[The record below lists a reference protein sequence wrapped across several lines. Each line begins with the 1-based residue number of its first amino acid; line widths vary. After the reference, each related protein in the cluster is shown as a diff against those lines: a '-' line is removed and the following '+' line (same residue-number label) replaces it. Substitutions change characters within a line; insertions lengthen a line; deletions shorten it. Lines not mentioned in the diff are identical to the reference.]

1 VIPYIGIEFELTKT
15 KLSAKINRELK
26 NKTIL
31 ITGGAGS
38 IGLELTK
45 KILEFPVNS
54 VRIFDVDEHALFQ
67 LGKSIKD
74 SRLRLLLGD
83 IQNTDRVDMA
93 GTGVDIIIHLAAVK
107 NIEITEFNPIETINI
122 NVNGTVNLI
131 KMAIKNKPSKF
142 LNISSDKSVE
152 SSTLYGTTKQL
163 GERLTSWAGN
173 HIETTKFASVRFGN
187 VIESRGNVFS
197 TWREEI
203 KNKKSISVTDS
214 KMKRY
219 FFHVNEAVEFILN
232 CLPLI
237 IEGEI
242 FVPKMNSYS
251 IKDLADKTSK
261 KQKIIG
267 LRQGEKI
274 EEILIT
280 KDEKNMAL
288 EKKNMW
294 VIRPF
299 ANS

>member
-1 VIPYIGIEFELTKT
+1 MAKT
-15 KLSAKINRELK
+15 KINAKINRELK
-26 NKTIL
+26 NKTVL

-38 IGLELTK
+38 IGSELAK
-45 KILEFPVNS
+45 KILEFPVDS
-54 VRIFDVDEHALFQ
+54 LRIFDVDEHALFQ

-83 IQNTDRVDMA
+83 TQNVDRVDMA
-93 GTGVDIIIHLAAVK
+93 GTGADIVIHLAAVK

-122 NVNGTVNLI
+122 NVNGTVNMI

-142 LNISSDKSVE
+142 LNISTDKSVE

-163 GERLTSWAGN
+163 GERVTSWAGH
-173 HIETTKFASVRFGN
+173 HIETTKFASVRIGN

-197 TWREEI
+197 VWKEEI
-203 KNKKSISVTDS
+203 KNKKLISITEP

-219 FFHVNEAVEFILN
+219 FFHVNEAVEFILS

-237 IEGEI
+237 TEGEI
-242 FVPKMNSYS
+242 FVPKMNSYT
-251 IKDLADKTSK
+251 IKDLANKTSK

-280 KDEKNMAL
+280 KDEKNMAI

-294 VIRPF
+294 IIRPY

>member
-1 VIPYIGIEFELTKT
+1 MAKT
-15 KLSAKINRELK
+15 KINAKINRELK
-26 NKTIL
+26 NKTVL

-38 IGLELTK
+38 IGSELAK
-45 KILEFPVNS
+45 KILEFPVDS
-54 VRIFDVDEHALFQ
+54 LRIFDVDEHALFQ

-83 IQNTDRVDMA
+83 TQNTDRVDMA
-93 GTGVDIIIHLAAVK
+93 GTGTDIVIHLAAVK

-122 NVNGTVNLI
+122 NVNGTVNMI

-142 LNISSDKSVE
+142 LNISTDKSVE
-152 SSTLYGTTKQL
+152 ASTLYGTTKQL
-163 GERLTSWAGN
+163 GERVTSWAGH
-173 HIETTKFASVRFGN
+173 HIETTKFASVRIGN

-197 TWREEI
+197 VWKEEI
-203 KNKKSISVTDS
+203 KNKKLISVTEP

-237 IEGEI
+237 TEGEI

-251 IKDLADKTSK
+251 IQDLADKTSK

-274 EEILIT
+274 KEILIT
-280 KDEKNMAL
+280 KDEKSMAM

-294 VIRPF
+294 IIRPY

>member
-1 VIPYIGIEFELTKT
+1 LAKT
-15 KLSAKINRELK
+15 KINAKINRELK
-26 NKTIL
+26 NKTVL

-38 IGLELTK
+38 IGSELAK
-45 KILEFPVNS
+45 KILEFPVDS
-54 VRIFDVDEHALFQ
+54 LRIFDVDEHALFQ

-83 IQNTDRVDMA
+83 TQNTDRVDMA
-93 GTGVDIIIHLAAVK
+93 GTGTDIVIHLAAVK

-122 NVNGTVNLI
+122 NVNGTVNMI

-142 LNISSDKSVE
+142 LNISTDKSVE
-152 SSTLYGTTKQL
+152 ASTLYGTTKQL
-163 GERLTSWAGN
+163 GERVTSWAGH
-173 HIETTKFASVRFGN
+173 HIETTKFASVRIGN

-197 TWREEI
+197 VWKEEI
-203 KNKKSISVTDS
+203 KNKKLISVTEP

-237 IEGEI
+237 TEGEI

-251 IKDLADKTSK
+251 IQDLADKTSK

-274 EEILIT
+274 KEILIT
-280 KDEKNMAL
+280 KDEKSMAM

-294 VIRPF
+294 IIRPY

>member
-1 VIPYIGIEFELTKT
+1 MAKT
-15 KLSAKINRELK
+15 KINAKINRELK

-38 IGLELTK
+38 IGSELAK
-45 KILEFPVNS
+45 KILEFPVDS
-54 VRIFDVDEHALFQ
+54 LRIFDIDEHALFQ
-67 LGKSIKD
+67 LGKTVKD

-83 IQNTDRVDMA
+83 TQNADRVDMA
-93 GTGVDIIIHLAAVK
+93 GTGADIIIHLAAVK

-122 NVNGTVNLI
+122 NVNGTVNMI

-142 LNISSDKSVE
+142 LNISTDKSVE

-163 GERLTSWAGN
+163 GERVTSWAGH
-173 HIETTKFASVRFGN
+173 HIETTKFASVRIGN

-197 TWREEI
+197 VWKEEI
-203 KNKKSISVTDS
+203 KNKKLISITEP

-232 CLPLI
+232 CIPLI
-237 IEGEI
+237 TEGEI
-242 FVPKMNSYS
+242 FVPKMNSYA
-251 IKDLADKTSK
+251 IKDLADKTSQ

-274 EEILIT
+274 KEILIT
-280 KDEKNMAL
+280 KDEKNMAI

-294 VIRPF
+294 IIRPY

>member
-1 VIPYIGIEFELTKT
+1 MAKT
-15 KLSAKINRELK
+15 KINAKINRELK
-26 NKTIL
+26 NKTVL

-38 IGLELTK
+38 IGSELAK
-45 KILEFPVNS
+45 KILEFPVDS
-54 VRIFDVDEHALFQ
+54 LRIFDVDEHALFQ

-83 IQNTDRVDMA
+83 TQNTDRVDMA
-93 GTGVDIIIHLAAVK
+93 GTGTDIVIHLAAVK

-122 NVNGTVNLI
+122 NVNGTVNMI

-142 LNISSDKSVE
+142 LNISTDKSVE
-152 SSTLYGTTKQL
+152 ASTLYGTTKQL
-163 GERLTSWAGN
+163 GERVTSWAGH
-173 HIETTKFASVRFGN
+173 HIETTKFASVRIGN

-197 TWREEI
+197 VWKEEI
-203 KNKKSISVTDS
+203 KNKKLISITEP

-237 IEGEI
+237 TEGEI

-251 IKDLADKTSK
+251 IQDLADKTSK

-274 EEILIT
+274 KEILIT
-280 KDEKNMAL
+280 KDEKSMAM

-294 VIRPF
+294 IIRPY

>member
-1 VIPYIGIEFELTKT
+1 MAKT
-15 KLSAKINRELK
+15 KINTKINRELK
-26 NKTIL
+26 NKTVL

-38 IGLELTK
+38 IGSELAK
-45 KILEFPVNS
+45 KILEFPVDS
-54 VRIFDVDEHALFQ
+54 LRIFDMDEHALFQ

-83 IQNTDRVDMA
+83 TQNADRVDMA
-93 GTGVDIIIHLAAVK
+93 GTGTDIIIHLAAVK

-122 NVNGTVNLI
+122 NVNGTVNMI

-142 LNISSDKSVE
+142 LNISTDKSVE
-152 SSTLYGTTKQL
+152 ASTLYGTTKQL
-163 GERLTSWAGN
+163 GERVTSWAGH
-173 HIETTKFASVRFGN
+173 HIETTKFASVRIGN

-197 TWREEI
+197 VWKEEI
-203 KNKKSISVTDS
+203 KNKKLISITEP

-219 FFHVNEAVEFILN
+219 FFHVNEAVEFILS

-237 IEGEI
+237 TEGEI
-242 FVPKMNSYS
+242 FVPKMNSYT
-251 IKDLADKTSK
+251 IKDLANKTSK

-274 EEILIT
+274 KEILIT
-280 KDEKNMAL
+280 KDEKNMAI

-294 VIRPF
+294 IIRPY

>member
-1 VIPYIGIEFELTKT
+1 MAKT
-15 KLSAKINRELK
+15 KINAKINRELK
-26 NKTIL
+26 NKTVL

-38 IGLELTK
+38 IGSELAK
-45 KILEFPVNS
+45 KVLEFS
-54 VRIFDVDEHALFQ
+54 VDSLRIFDVDEHALFQ

-83 IQNTDRVDMA
+83 TQNADRVDMA
-93 GTGVDIIIHLAAVK
+93 GTGTDIVIHLAAVK

-122 NVNGTVNLI
+122 NVNGTVNMI

-142 LNISSDKSVE
+142 LNISTDKSVE

-163 GERLTSWAGN
+163 GERVISWAGH
-173 HIETTKFASVRFGN
+173 HIETTKFASVRIGN

-197 TWREEI
+197 VWKEEI
-203 KNKKSISVTDS
+203 KNKKLISITEP

-232 CLPLI
+232 CIPLI
-237 IEGEI
+237 TEGEI

-261 KQKIIG
+261 KQKITG
-267 LRQGEKI
+267 LRQGEKLK
-274 EEILIT
+274 EILIT
-280 KDEKNMAL
+280 KDEKSVAV

-294 VIRPF
+294 IIRPY

>member
-1 VIPYIGIEFELTKT
+1 MAKT
-15 KLSAKINRELK
+15 KINAKINRELK
-26 NKTIL
+26 NKTVL

-38 IGLELTK
+38 IGSELAK
-45 KILEFPVNS
+45 KILEFPVDS
-54 VRIFDVDEHALFQ
+54 LRIFDVDEHALFQ

-83 IQNTDRVDMA
+83 TQNADRVDMA
-93 GTGVDIIIHLAAVK
+93 GTGTDIVIHLAAVK

-122 NVNGTVNLI
+122 NVNGTVNMI

-142 LNISSDKSVE
+142 LNISTDKSVE

-163 GERLTSWAGN
+163 GERVTSWAGH
-173 HIETTKFASVRFGN
+173 HIETTKFASVRIGN

-197 TWREEI
+197 VWKEEI
-203 KNKKSISVTDS
+203 KNKKLISITEP
-214 KMKRY
+214 KMERY

-251 IKDLADKTSK
+251 IKNLADKTSK
-261 KQKIIG
+261 KQKITG
-267 LRQGEKI
+267 LRQGEKLK
-274 EEILIT
+274 EILIT
-280 KDEKNMAL
+280 KDEKSVAV

-294 VIRPF
+294 IIRPY

>member
-1 VIPYIGIEFELTKT
+1 MTKT
-15 KLSAKINRELK
+15 KINTKINRELK
-26 NKTIL
+26 NKTVL

-38 IGLELTK
+38 IGSELAK
-45 KILEFPVNS
+45 KILEFPVDS
-54 VRIFDVDEHALFQ
+54 LRIFDMDEHALFQ

-83 IQNTDRVDMA
+83 TQNADRVDMA
-93 GTGVDIIIHLAAVK
+93 GTGTDIVIHLAAVK

-122 NVNGTVNLI
+122 NVNGTVNMI

-142 LNISSDKSVE
+142 LNISTDKSVE

-163 GERLTSWAGN
+163 GERVTSWAGH
-173 HIETTKFASVRFGN
+173 HIETTKFASVRIGN

-197 TWREEI
+197 VWKEEI
-203 KNKKSISVTDS
+203 KNKKLISVTEP

-232 CLPLI
+232 CIPLI
-237 IEGEI
+237 TEGEI

-251 IKDLADKTSK
+251 IQDLADKTSK

-274 EEILIT
+274 KEILIT
-280 KDEKNMAL
+280 KDEKSMAM

-294 VIRPF
+294 IIRPY

>member
-1 VIPYIGIEFELTKT
+1 MAKT
-15 KLSAKINRELK
+15 KINAKINRELK
-26 NKTIL
+26 NKTVL

-38 IGLELTK
+38 IGSELAK
-45 KILEFPVNS
+45 KILEFPVDS
-54 VRIFDVDEHALFQ
+54 LRIFDVDEHALFQ

-83 IQNTDRVDMA
+83 TQNTDRVDMA
-93 GTGVDIIIHLAAVK
+93 GTGTDIVIHLAAVK

-122 NVNGTVNLI
+122 NVNGTVNMI

-142 LNISSDKSVE
+142 LNISTDKSVE

-163 GERLTSWAGN
+163 GERVTSWAGH
-173 HIETTKFASVRFGN
+173 HIETTKFASVRIGN

-197 TWREEI
+197 VWKEEI
-203 KNKKSISVTDS
+203 KNKKLISITEPE
-214 KMKRY
+214 MKRY

-237 IEGEI
+237 TEGEI

-261 KQKIIG
+261 KQKITG
-267 LRQGEKI
+267 LRQGEKLK
-274 EEILIT
+274 EILIT
-280 KDEKNMAL
+280 KDEKSVAV

-294 VIRPF
+294 IIRPY

>member
-1 VIPYIGIEFELTKT
+1 MAKT
-15 KLSAKINRELK
+15 KINAKINRELK
-26 NKTIL
+26 NKTVL

-38 IGLELTK
+38 IGSELAK
-45 KILEFPVNS
+45 KILEFPVDS
-54 VRIFDVDEHALFQ
+54 LRIFDVDEHALFQ

-83 IQNTDRVDMA
+83 TQNADRVDMA
-93 GTGVDIIIHLAAVK
+93 GTGTDIVIHLAAVK

-122 NVNGTVNLI
+122 NVNGTVNMI

-142 LNISSDKSVE
+142 LNISTDKSVE
-152 SSTLYGTTKQL
+152 ASTLYGTTKQL
-163 GERLTSWAGN
+163 GERVTSWAGH
-173 HIETTKFASVRFGN
+173 HIETTKFASVRIGN

-197 TWREEI
+197 VWKEEI
-203 KNKKSISVTDS
+203 KNKKLISITEP

-232 CLPLI
+232 CIPLI
-237 IEGEI
+237 TEGEI
-242 FVPKMNSYS
+242 FVPKMNSYA

-267 LRQGEKI
+267 IRQGEKI

-280 KDEKNMAL
+280 KDEKNMAI

-294 VIRPF
+294 IIRPY

>member
-1 VIPYIGIEFELTKT
+1 MAKT
-15 KLSAKINRELK
+15 KINAKINRELK
-26 NKTIL
+26 NKTVL

-38 IGLELTK
+38 IGSELAK
-45 KILEFPVNS
+45 KILEFPVS
-54 VRIFDVDEHALFQ
+54 SLRIFDVDEHALFQ

-83 IQNTDRVDMA
+83 TQNADRVDMA
-93 GTGVDIIIHLAAVK
+93 GTGTDIVIHLAAVK

-122 NVNGTVNLI
+122 NVNGTVNMI

-142 LNISSDKSVE
+142 LNISTDKSVE

-163 GERLTSWAGN
+163 GERVISWAGH
-173 HIETTKFASVRFGN
+173 HIETTKFASVRIGN

-197 TWREEI
+197 VWKEEI
-203 KNKKSISVTDS
+203 KNKKLISITEP

-237 IEGEI
+237 TEGEI
-242 FVPKMNSYS
+242 FVPKMNSYA

-267 LRQGEKI
+267 IRQGEKI
-274 EEILIT
+274 KEILIT
-280 KDEKNMAL
+280 KDEKNMAM

-294 VIRPF
+294 IIRPY

>member
-1 VIPYIGIEFELTKT
+1 MAKT
-15 KLSAKINRELK
+15 KINAKINRELK
-26 NKTIL
+26 NKTVL

-38 IGLELTK
+38 IGSELAK
-45 KILEFPVNS
+45 KILEFPVS
-54 VRIFDVDEHALFQ
+54 SLRIFDVDEHALFQ

-83 IQNTDRVDMA
+83 TQNADRVDMA
-93 GTGVDIIIHLAAVK
+93 GTGTDIVIHLAAVK

-122 NVNGTVNLI
+122 NVNGTVNMI

-142 LNISSDKSVE
+142 LNISTDKSVE

-163 GERLTSWAGN
+163 GERVISWAGH
-173 HIETTKFASVRFGN
+173 HIETTKFASVRIGN

-197 TWREEI
+197 VWKEEI
-203 KNKKSISVTDS
+203 KNKKLISITEP

-232 CLPLI
+232 CIPLI
-237 IEGEI
+237 TEGEI
-242 FVPKMNSYS
+242 YVPKMNSYA

-267 LRQGEKI
+267 IRQGEKI

-280 KDEKNMAL
+280 KDEKNMAI

-294 VIRPF
+294 IIRPY

>member
-1 VIPYIGIEFELTKT
+1 MAKT
-15 KLSAKINRELK
+15 KINAKINRELK
-26 NKTIL
+26 NKTVL

-38 IGLELTK
+38 IGSELAK
-45 KILEFPVNS
+45 KILEFPVDS
-54 VRIFDVDEHALFQ
+54 LRIFDVDEHALFQ

-83 IQNTDRVDMA
+83 TQNADRVDMA
-93 GTGVDIIIHLAAVK
+93 GTGTDIVIHLAAVK

-122 NVNGTVNLI
+122 NVNGTVNMI

-142 LNISSDKSVE
+142 LNISTDKSVE

-163 GERLTSWAGN
+163 GERVTSWAGH
-173 HIETTKFASVRFGN
+173 HIETTKFASVRIGN

-197 TWREEI
+197 VWKEEI
-203 KNKKSISVTDS
+203 KNKKLISITEP

-232 CLPLI
+232 CIPLI
-237 IEGEI
+237 TEGEI
-242 FVPKMNSYS
+242 FVPKMNSYA
-251 IKDLADKTSK
+251 IKDLEDKTSK

-267 LRQGEKI
+267 IRQGEKI
-274 EEILIT
+274 KEILIT
-280 KDEKNMAL
+280 KDEKSMAM

-294 VIRPF
+294 IIRPY

>member
-1 VIPYIGIEFELTKT
+1 MAKT
-15 KLSAKINRELK
+15 KINTKINRELK
-26 NKTIL
+26 NKTVL

-38 IGLELTK
+38 IGSELAK
-45 KILEFPVNS
+45 KILEFPVDS
-54 VRIFDVDEHALFQ
+54 LRIFDMDEHALFQ

-83 IQNTDRVDMA
+83 TQNADRVDMA
-93 GTGVDIIIHLAAVK
+93 GTGTDIIIHLAAVK

-122 NVNGTVNLI
+122 NVNGTVNMI

-142 LNISSDKSVE
+142 INISTDKSVE

-163 GERLTSWAGN
+163 GERVTSWAGH
-173 HIETTKFASVRFGN
+173 HIETTKFASVRIGN

-197 TWREEI
+197 VWKEEI
-203 KNKKSISVTDS
+203 KNKKLISITEP

-219 FFHVNEAVEFILN
+219 FFHVNEAVEFILS

-237 IEGEI
+237 TEGEI
-242 FVPKMNSYS
+242 FVPKMNSYT
-251 IKDLADKTSK
+251 IKDLANKTSK

-280 KDEKNMAL
+280 KDEKNMAI

-294 VIRPF
+294 IIRPY

>member
-1 VIPYIGIEFELTKT
+1 MAKT
-15 KLSAKINRELK
+15 KINAKINRELK
-26 NKTIL
+26 NKTVL

-38 IGLELTK
+38 IGSELAK
-45 KILEFPVNS
+45 KILEFPVS
-54 VRIFDVDEHALFQ
+54 SLRIFDVDEHALFQ
-67 LGKSIKD
+67 LGKSVKD

-83 IQNTDRVDMA
+83 TQNADRVDMA
-93 GTGVDIIIHLAAVK
+93 GTGTDIVIHLAAVK

-122 NVNGTVNLI
+122 NVNGTVNMI

-142 LNISSDKSVE
+142 LNISTDKSVE

-163 GERLTSWAGN
+163 GERVTSWAGR
-173 HIETTKFASVRFGN
+173 HIETTKFASVRIGN

-197 TWREEI
+197 VWKEEI
-203 KNKKSISVTDS
+203 KNKKLISITEP

-232 CLPLI
+232 CIPLI

-242 FVPKMNSYS
+242 FVPKMNSYA

-267 LRQGEKI
+267 IRQGEKI

-280 KDEKNMAL
+280 KDEKNMAI

-294 VIRPF
+294 IIRPY

>member
-1 VIPYIGIEFELTKT
+1 MTKSN
-15 KLSAKINRELK
+15 KNSKINSELK

-38 IGLELTK
+38 IGSVLTK
-45 KILEFPVNS
+45 KILEFPVKS
-54 VRIFDVDEHALFQ
+54 VRILDVDEHALFQ

>member
-1 VIPYIGIEFELTKT
+1 MAKT
-15 KLSAKINRELK
+15 KINAKINRELK
-26 NKTIL
+26 NKTVL

-38 IGLELTK
+38 IGSELAK
-45 KILEFPVNS
+45 KILEFPVDS
-54 VRIFDVDEHALFQ
+54 LRIFDVDEHALFQ

-83 IQNTDRVDMA
+83 TQNADRVDMA
-93 GTGVDIIIHLAAVK
+93 GTGTDIVIHLAAVK

-122 NVNGTVNLI
+122 NVNGTVNMI

-142 LNISSDKSVE
+142 LNISTDKSVE

-163 GERLTSWAGN
+163 GERVISWAGH
-173 HIETTKFASVRFGN
+173 HIETTKFASVRIGN

-197 TWREEI
+197 VWKEEI
-203 KNKKSISVTDS
+203 KNKKLISITEP

-232 CLPLI
+232 CIPLI

-242 FVPKMNSYS
+242 FVPKMNSYA

-267 LRQGEKI
+267 IRQGEKI

-280 KDEKNMAL
+280 KDEKNMAI

-294 VIRPF
+294 IIRPY

>member
-1 VIPYIGIEFELTKT
+1 MAKT
-15 KLSAKINRELK
+15 KINAKINRELK
-26 NKTIL
+26 NKTVL

-38 IGLELTK
+38 IGSELAK
-45 KILEFPVNS
+45 KVLEFS
-54 VRIFDVDEHALFQ
+54 VDSLRIFDVDEHALFQ

-83 IQNTDRVDMA
+83 TQNADRVDMA
-93 GTGVDIIIHLAAVK
+93 GTGTDIVIHLAAVK

-122 NVNGTVNLI
+122 NVNGTVNMI

-142 LNISSDKSVE
+142 LNISTDKSVE

-163 GERLTSWAGN
+163 GERVISWAGH
-173 HIETTKFASVRFGN
+173 HIETTKFASVRIGN

-197 TWREEI
+197 VWKEEI
-203 KNKKSISVTDS
+203 KNKKLISITEP

-232 CLPLI
+232 CIPLI
-237 IEGEI
+237 TEGEI
-242 FVPKMNSYS
+242 FVPKMNSYA
-251 IKDLADKTSK
+251 IKDLADKTSQ

-274 EEILIT
+274 KEILIT
-280 KDEKNMAL
+280 KDEKSMAT

-294 VIRPF
+294 IIRPY

>member
-1 VIPYIGIEFELTKT
+1 MTKT
-15 KLSAKINRELK
+15 KINTKINRELK
-26 NKTIL
+26 NKTVL

-38 IGLELTK
+38 IGSELAK
-45 KILEFPVNS
+45 KILEFPVDS
-54 VRIFDVDEHALFQ
+54 LRIFDVDEHALFQ

-83 IQNTDRVDMA
+83 TQNVDRVDMA
-93 GTGVDIIIHLAAVK
+93 GTGADIVIHLAAVK

-122 NVNGTVNLI
+122 NVNGTVNMI

-142 LNISSDKSVE
+142 LNISTDKSVE

-163 GERLTSWAGN
+163 GERVISWAGH
-173 HIETTKFASVRFGN
+173 HIETTKFASVRIGN

-197 TWREEI
+197 VWKEEI
-203 KNKKSISVTDS
+203 KNKKLISITEP

-232 CLPLI
+232 CIPLI
-237 IEGEI
+237 TEGEI
-242 FVPKMNSYS
+242 FVPKMNSYA

-274 EEILIT
+274 KEILIT
-280 KDEKNMAL
+280 KDEKNMAI

-294 VIRPF
+294 IIRPY

>member
-1 VIPYIGIEFELTKT
+1 MAKT
-15 KLSAKINRELK
+15 KINTKINRELK
-26 NKTIL
+26 NKTVL

-38 IGLELTK
+38 IGSELAK
-45 KILEFPVNS
+45 KILEFPVDS
-54 VRIFDVDEHALFQ
+54 LRIFDMDEHALFQ

-83 IQNTDRVDMA
+83 TQNADRVDMA
-93 GTGVDIIIHLAAVK
+93 GTGTDIIIHLAAVK
-107 NIEITEFNPIETINI
+107 NIEM
-122 NVNGTVNLI
+122 I

-142 LNISSDKSVE
+142 INISTDKSVE

-163 GERLTSWAGN
+163 GERVTSWAGH
-173 HIETTKFASVRFGN
+173 HIETTKFASVRIGN

-197 TWREEI
+197 VWKEEI
-203 KNKKSISVTDS
+203 KNKKLISITEP

-219 FFHVNEAVEFILN
+219 FFHVNEAVEFILS

-237 IEGEI
+237 TEGEI
-242 FVPKMNSYS
+242 FVPKMNSYT
-251 IKDLADKTSK
+251 IKDLANKTSK

-280 KDEKNMAL
+280 KDEKNMAI

-294 VIRPF
+294 IIRPY

>member
-1 VIPYIGIEFELTKT
+1 MAKT
-15 KLSAKINRELK
+15 KINAKINRELK

-38 IGLELTK
+38 IGSELAK
-45 KILEFPVNS
+45 KILEFPVDS
-54 VRIFDVDEHALFQ
+54 LRIFDVDEHALFQ

-83 IQNTDRVDMA
+83 TQNADRVDMA
-93 GTGVDIIIHLAAVK
+93 GTGTDIIIHLAAVK

-122 NVNGTVNLI
+122 NVNGTVNMI

-142 LNISSDKSVE
+142 LNISTDKSVE

-163 GERLTSWAGN
+163 GERVTSWAGR
-173 HIETTKFASVRFGN
+173 HIETTKFASVRIGN

-197 TWREEI
+197 VWKEEI
-203 KNKKSISVTDS
+203 KNKKLISITEPN
-214 KMKRY
+214 MKRY

-232 CLPLI
+232 CIPLI
-237 IEGEI
+237 TEGEI
-242 FVPKMNSYS
+242 FVPKMNSYA

-267 LRQGEKI
+267 IRQGEKI
-274 EEILIT
+274 KEILIT
-280 KDEKNMAL
+280 KDEKSMAI

-294 VIRPF
+294 IIRPY

>member
-1 VIPYIGIEFELTKT
+1 MAKT
-15 KLSAKINRELK
+15 KINAKINRELK
-26 NKTIL
+26 NKTVL

-38 IGLELTK
+38 IGSELAK
-45 KILEFPVNS
+45 KILEFPVDS
-54 VRIFDVDEHALFQ
+54 LRIFDVDEHALFQ

-83 IQNTDRVDMA
+83 TQNTDRVDMA
-93 GTGVDIIIHLAAVK
+93 GTGTDIVIHLAAVK

-122 NVNGTVNLI
+122 NVNGTVNMI

-142 LNISSDKSVE
+142 LNISTDKSVE

-163 GERLTSWAGN
+163 GERVTSWAGH
-173 HIETTKFASVRFGN
+173 HIETTKFASVRIGN

-197 TWREEI
+197 VWKEEI
-203 KNKKSISVTDS
+203 KNKKLISITEP

-232 CLPLI
+232 CIPLI
-237 IEGEI
+237 TEGEI
-242 FVPKMNSYS
+242 FVPKMNSYA
-251 IKDLADKTSK
+251 IKDLANKTSK

-280 KDEKNMAL
+280 KDEKNMAI

-294 VIRPF
+294 IIRPY

>member
-1 VIPYIGIEFELTKT
+1 MAKT
-15 KLSAKINRELK
+15 KINAKINRELK
-26 NKTIL
+26 NKTVL

-38 IGLELTK
+38 IGSELAK
-45 KILEFPVNS
+45 KILEFPVDS
-54 VRIFDVDEHALFQ
+54 LRIFDVDEHALFQ

-83 IQNTDRVDMA
+83 TQNVDRVDMA
-93 GTGVDIIIHLAAVK
+93 GTGADIVIHLAAVK

-122 NVNGTVNLI
+122 NVNGTVNMI

-142 LNISSDKSVE
+142 LNISTDKSVE

-163 GERLTSWAGN
+163 GERVTSWAGH
-173 HIETTKFASVRFGN
+173 HIETTKFASVRIGN

-197 TWREEI
+197 VWKEEI
-203 KNKKSISVTDS
+203 KNKKLISITEP

-237 IEGEI
+237 TEGEI

-251 IKDLADKTSK
+251 IQDLADKTSK

-274 EEILIT
+274 KEILIT
-280 KDEKNMAL
+280 KDEKSMAM

-294 VIRPF
+294 IIRPY

>member
-1 VIPYIGIEFELTKT
+1 M
-15 KLSAKINRELK
+15 A
-26 NKTIL
+26 
-31 ITGGAGS
+31 
-38 IGLELTK
+38 K
-45 KILEFPVNS
+45 KILEFPVDS
-54 VRIFDVDEHALFQ
+54 LRIFDVDEHALFQ

-83 IQNTDRVDMA
+83 TQNADRVDMA
-93 GTGVDIIIHLAAVK
+93 GTGTDIEIHIAAVK

-122 NVNGTVNLI
+122 NVNGTVNMI

-142 LNISSDKSVE
+142 LNISTDKSVE

-163 GERLTSWAGN
+163 GERVISWAGH
-173 HIETTKFASVRFGN
+173 HIETTKFASVRIGN

-197 TWREEI
+197 VWKEEI
-203 KNKKSISVTDS
+203 KNKKLISITEP

-232 CLPLI
+232 CIPLI
-237 IEGEI
+237 TEGEI
-242 FVPKMNSYS
+242 FVPKMNSYA
-251 IKDLADKTSK
+251 IQDLADKTSK
-261 KQKIIG
+261 KQKTIG

-274 EEILIT
+274 KEILIT
-280 KDEKNMAL
+280 KDEKNMAM

-294 VIRPF
+294 IIRPY

>member
-1 VIPYIGIEFELTKT
+1 MAKT
-15 KLSAKINRELK
+15 KINAKINRELK
-26 NKTIL
+26 NKTVL

-38 IGLELTK
+38 IGSELAK
-45 KILEFPVNS
+45 KILEFPVDS
-54 VRIFDVDEHALFQ
+54 LRIFDVDEHALFQ

-83 IQNTDRVDMA
+83 TQNTDRVDMA
-93 GTGVDIIIHLAAVK
+93 GTGTDIVIHLAAVK

-122 NVNGTVNLI
+122 NVNGTVNMI

-142 LNISSDKSVE
+142 LNISTDKSVE

-163 GERLTSWAGN
+163 GERVTSWAGH
-173 HIETTKFASVRFGN
+173 HIETTKFASVRIGN

-197 TWREEI
+197 VWKEEI
-203 KNKKSISVTDS
+203 KNKKLISVTEP

-237 IEGEI
+237 TEGEI

-251 IKDLADKTSK
+251 IQDLADKTSK

-274 EEILIT
+274 KEILIT
-280 KDEKNMAL
+280 KDEKSMAM

-294 VIRPF
+294 IIRPY

>member
-1 VIPYIGIEFELTKT
+1 MAKT
-15 KLSAKINRELK
+15 KINAKINRELK
-26 NKTIL
+26 NKTVL

-38 IGLELTK
+38 IGSELAK
-45 KILEFPVNS
+45 KILEFPVDS
-54 VRIFDVDEHALFQ
+54 LRIFDVDEHALFQ

-83 IQNTDRVDMA
+83 TQNADRVDMA
-93 GTGVDIIIHLAAVK
+93 GTGTDIVIHLAAVK

-122 NVNGTVNLI
+122 NVNGTVNMI

-142 LNISSDKSVE
+142 LNISTDKSVE

-163 GERLTSWAGN
+163 GERVTSWAGH
-173 HIETTKFASVRFGN
+173 HIETTKFASVRIGN

-197 TWREEI
+197 VWKEEI
-203 KNKKSISVTDS
+203 KNKKLISITEP

-232 CLPLI
+232 CIPLI
-237 IEGEI
+237 TEGEI

-274 EEILIT
+274 KEILIT
-280 KDEKNMAL
+280 KDEKSMAI

-294 VIRPF
+294 IIRPY

>member
-1 VIPYIGIEFELTKT
+1 MAKT
-15 KLSAKINRELK
+15 KINAKINRELK
-26 NKTIL
+26 NKTVL

-38 IGLELTK
+38 IGSELAK
-45 KILEFPVNS
+45 KILEFPVDS
-54 VRIFDVDEHALFQ
+54 LRIFDVDEHALFQ
-67 LGKSIKD
+67 LGKTVKD

-83 IQNTDRVDMA
+83 TQNADRVDMA

-122 NVNGTVNLI
+122 NVNGTVNMI

-142 LNISSDKSVE
+142 LNISTDKSVE

-163 GERLTSWAGN
+163 GERVISWAGH
-173 HIETTKFASVRFGN
+173 HIETTKFASVRIGN

-197 TWREEI
+197 VWKEEI
-203 KNKKSISVTDS
+203 KNKKLISITEPN
-214 KMKRY
+214 MKRY

-232 CLPLI
+232 CIPLI
-237 IEGEI
+237 TEGEI
-242 FVPKMNSYS
+242 FVPKMNSYA
-251 IKDLADKTSK
+251 IKDLADKTSQ

-274 EEILIT
+274 KEILIT
-280 KDEKNMAL
+280 KDEKSMAT

-294 VIRPF
+294 IIRPY

>member
-1 VIPYIGIEFELTKT
+1 LAKT
-15 KLSAKINRELK
+15 KINAKINRELK
-26 NKTIL
+26 NKTVL

-38 IGLELTK
+38 IGSELAK
-45 KILEFPVNS
+45 KVLEFS
-54 VRIFDVDEHALFQ
+54 VDSLRIFDVDEHALFQ

-83 IQNTDRVDMA
+83 TQNADRVDMA
-93 GTGVDIIIHLAAVK
+93 GTGTDIVIHLAAVK

-122 NVNGTVNLI
+122 NVNGTVNMI

-142 LNISSDKSVE
+142 LNISTDKSVE

-163 GERLTSWAGN
+163 GERVISWAGH
-173 HIETTKFASVRFGN
+173 HIETTKFASVRIGN

-197 TWREEI
+197 VWKEEI
-203 KNKKSISVTDS
+203 KNKKLISITEP

-232 CLPLI
+232 CIPLI
-237 IEGEI
+237 TEGEI
-242 FVPKMNSYS
+242 FVPKMNSYA
-251 IKDLADKTSK
+251 IKDLADKTSQ

-274 EEILIT
+274 KEILIT
-280 KDEKNMAL
+280 KDEKSMAT

-294 VIRPF
+294 IIRPY